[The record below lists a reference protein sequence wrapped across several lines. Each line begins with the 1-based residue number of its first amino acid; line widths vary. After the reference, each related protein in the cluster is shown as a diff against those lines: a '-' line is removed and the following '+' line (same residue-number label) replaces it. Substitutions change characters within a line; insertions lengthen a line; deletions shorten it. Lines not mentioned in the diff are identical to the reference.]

1 MEGKKSTGNTSAGN
15 KTNNKKDKNANR
27 DVINVN
33 ENNPDHDVT
42 NSDEVK
48 LNHDVIEDNDY
59 DKPLSERGYILLG
72 LTEAWEWVQITLA
85 VIATP
90 FIIIMLI
97 KIFTGQ
103 L

>member
-15 KTNNKKDKNANR
+15 TTNNKKDKNANR
-27 DVINVN
+27 DVVNVN

-59 DKPLSERGYILLG
+59 DKPLSERGYILSG

>member
-1 MEGKKSTGNTSAGN
+1 MEGKKSTGN

-33 ENNPDHDVT
+33 EKNPDHDVT

-48 LNHDVIEDNDY
+48 FNHDVIEDNDY
-59 DKPLSERGYILLG
+59 DKTLSERGYILSG

>member
-1 MEGKKSTGNTSAGN
+1 MEGKKSAGDKSAGN

-27 DVINVN
+27 DVINVSERN
-33 ENNPDHDVT
+33 GNIDVT
-42 NSDEVK
+42 NSDESD
-48 LNHDVIEDNDY
+48 LNRDVIEDNDY
-59 DKPLSERGYILLG
+59 DKPLSERGYILSG

-85 VIATP
+85 IIATP

-103 L
+103 W

>member
-15 KTNNKKDKNANR
+15 KTYNKKDKNANR

-33 ENNPDHDVT
+33 ENNPDHDVI
-42 NSDEVK
+42 K

-59 DKPLSERGYILLG
+59 DKPLSERGYILSG

>member
-15 KTNNKKDKNANR
+15 KTYNKKDKNANR

-33 ENNPDHDVT
+33 ENNPDHVT

-59 DKPLSERGYILLG
+59 DKPLSERGYILSG

>member
-59 DKPLSERGYILLG
+59 DKPLSERG
-72 LTEAWEWVQITLA
+72 
-85 VIATP
+85 
-90 FIIIMLI
+90 
-97 KIFTGQ
+97 IFCRDLPKRGNGCR
-103 L
+103 

>member
-15 KTNNKKDKNANR
+15 KTYNKKDKNANR

-59 DKPLSERGYILLG
+59 DKPLSERGYILSG
-72 LTEAWEWVQITLA
+72 LPEAWELVQITLA

>member
-1 MEGKKSTGNTSAGN
+1 MEGKKSTGNTSADN

-48 LNHDVIEDNDY
+48 LNHDIIEDNDY
-59 DKPLSERGYILLG
+59 DKPLSERGYILSG

>member
-15 KTNNKKDKNANR
+15 KTYNKKDKNANR

-59 DKPLSERGYILLG
+59 DKPLSERGYILSG
-72 LTEAWEWVQITLA
+72 FTEAWEWVQITLA